1 MLRDPKVVFVAMS
14 PVGSHLHGLAILN
27 IGESQAMGARQEQIQ
42 HRPAQAQATRLTGES
57 TNDFSPAAHLL

>member
-27 IGESQAMGARQEQIQ
+27 VGESQAMGACQEEVQ
-42 HRPAQAQATRLTGES
+42 HCPAQAQATGLTRES
-57 TNDFSPAAHLL
+57 TNDFSPAANLL